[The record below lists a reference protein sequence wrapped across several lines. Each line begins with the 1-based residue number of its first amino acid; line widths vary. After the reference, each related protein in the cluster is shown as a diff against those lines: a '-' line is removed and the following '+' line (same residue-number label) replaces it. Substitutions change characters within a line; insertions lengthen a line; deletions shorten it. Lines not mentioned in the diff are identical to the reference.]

1 MHTTLKESV
10 MYGIEDVAR
19 AHVRQRLAEAADSRR
34 LGAARRIRRAERLAR
49 RAERLARRAERAAMR
64 ADIAVLRSGE

>member
-1 MHTTLKESV
+1 
-10 MYGIEDVAR
+10 MYGIEDVAQ

-49 RAERLARRAERAAMR
+49 RAERAAIR
-64 ADIAVLRSGE
+64 ADIAVQRVSE

>member
-1 MHTTLKESV
+1 

-49 RAERLARRAERAAMR
+49 RAERAAQRAQF
-64 ADIAVLRSGE
+64 AVMRSGE

>member
-1 MHTTLKESV
+1 

-19 AHVRQRLAEAADSRR
+19 AHVRQRLVEAADSRR

-49 RAERLARRAERAAMR
+49 RAERAAMR
-64 ADIAVLRSGE
+64 AEIAVLRSGE

>member
-1 MHTTLKESV
+1 

-19 AHVRQRLAEAADSRR
+19 AHVHQRLAEANQSRR
-34 LGAARRIRRAERLAR
+34 LGAARRIR